1 MPLFWLY
8 CPFLHPMVFCPLC
21 FMFTLLVPVSFVLG
35 YPICFC
41 ILCFGLCPLCLCPFG
56 GGSPSLFLWPLF
68 WVHLLCSPVLYVHP
82 LFWVYLQSSCNL
94 YFRLPFLFLH
104 WNILRLLIG
113 VSQSFL
119 SLLFP
124 LTKNQVKKS
133 QKIIKTVLL
142 ESDLL
147 SVGIY
152 LNGHYSFNK
161 LTVCCPPSPAT
172 TPILLGQFMME
183 ISEKM

>member
-1 MPLFWLY
+1 MHKQILTVNKYCSVHIGCPLFFIVPLFWLY

-41 ILCFGLCPLCLCPFG
+41 ILCFGLCALCLCPFG

-68 WVHLLCSPVLYVHP
+68 WVHLLCSRVLYVHP

-104 WNILRLLIG
+104 WNILHLLIG

-133 QKIIKTVLL
+133 QK
-142 ESDLL
+142 
-147 SVGIY
+147 
-152 LNGHYSFNK
+152 NH
-161 LTVCCPPSPAT
+161 
-172 TPILLGQFMME
+172 
-183 ISEKM
+183 